1 MTTAQAVGA
10 VSREAAEWYAIDW
23 PAINRNVRRL
33 QVRIVQAT
41 KASRW
46 GRVRALQRL
55 LTHSYSGKVLAVRR
69 VRENNGKK
77 TPGVDQ
83 EIWDTPEKKTQ
94 AVHALKRRGYQS
106 QPLRRVYI
114 PKSDGKTMRPLG
126 IPTMKD
132 RAQQALYLLALAPVV
147 ETTADKNSYGF
158 RQQRSCADAME
169 QCFKALRSANTQ
181 WILEGDIKS
190 FFDKISHDWLLAH
203 VPIDQVI
210 LQKWLKSGYMEKH
223 VLHETTDGTPQG
235 GIISPA
241 LANCALD
248 GLERLLR
255 KNYPAGKRLKS
266 LGGEKPCVNLVR
278 YADDFV
284 ITSKSKELLA
294 GEIKPL
300 VEHFLQERGLELSPK
315 KTVITH
321 VEHGFD
327 FLGQNVR
334 RYPNGKLLIK
344 PSKKNVKTFLE
355 DIRRTIKAAHGM
367 SAADLIDQLNPK
379 IRGWANYH
387 RHVVSKRTFRRV
399 DLMIF
404 SSLWR
409 WARRRHPNKSPRWV
423 KPKYFERRRDRDWS
437 FFGETCDDEG
447 RSNKVWLYYAKSIPI
462 KRHVKVKGEA
472 NPYDPTDETYFE
484 EREGAHMLETFR
496 GTRTLRYLW
505 YEQRGLC
512 TLCNTKITRITG
524 WRLHYGVPRAMGG
537 STAASNRVLLHP
549 ECMTG
554 FIVSVFPFRNRVSSK
569 EAFEGLELGERKLSR
584 PVLRG
589 PGGRKVAGLPGI
601 QLSRPNA
608 KRKREI

>member
-10 VSREAAEWYAIDW
+10 VSDEAAEWYAINW
-23 PAINRNVRRL
+23 QTINRNVRRL

-41 KASRW
+41 KESRW
-46 GRVRALQRL
+46 GKVRALQRL

-69 VRENNGKK
+69 VTENDGKK

-94 AVHALKRRGYQS
+94 AVQALRRRGYQS

-132 RAQQALYLLALAPVV
+132 RAQQALYLLALVPVV

-158 RQQRSCADAME
+158 RQQRSCADAIK
-169 QCFKALRSANTQ
+169 QCFLALRSANTQ

-190 FFDKISHDWLLAH
+190 CFDKISHDWLLAH
-203 VPIDQVI
+203 VPMDRVI

-255 KNYPAGKRLKS
+255 EKYPAEKRLKS
-266 LGGEKPCVNLVR
+266 LGGRKPCVNLVR

-284 ITSKSKELLA
+284 ITSKSKELLE

-300 VEHFLQERGLELSPK
+300 VEQFLQERGLELSPT

-321 VEHGFD
+321 VEKGFD

-344 PSKKNVKTFLE
+344 PSKKNVKTFL
-355 DIRRTIKAAHGM
+355 DGTRQTIKAALGM

-387 RHVVSKRTFRRV
+387 RHVVSKRTFGRV
-399 DLMIF
+399 DHTIF
-404 SSLWR
+404 FSLWQ
-409 WARRRHPNKSPRWV
+409 WARRRHPNKNPRWF
-423 KPKYFERRRDRDWS
+423 KSKYFERRGDRDWS
-437 FFGETCDDEG
+437 FFGESCDDEG
-447 RSNKVWLYYAKSIPI
+447 RPKKVWLFHAKSTPI

-472 NPYDPTDETYFE
+472 NPYDPTYETYFE

-512 TLCNTKITRITG
+512 TQCNTKITRVTG
-524 WRLHYGVPRAMGG
+524 WRLHYCVPRVKGG
-537 STAASNRVLLHP
+537 STGATNCVLLHP
-549 ECMTG
+549 ECHDRVHRQHL
-554 FIVSVFPFRNRVSSK
+554 FVSK
-569 EAFEGLELGERKLSR
+569 SR
-584 PVLRG
+584 LPSRG
-589 PGGRKVAGLPGI
+589 VRRA
-601 QLSRPNA
+601 
-608 KRKREI
+608 